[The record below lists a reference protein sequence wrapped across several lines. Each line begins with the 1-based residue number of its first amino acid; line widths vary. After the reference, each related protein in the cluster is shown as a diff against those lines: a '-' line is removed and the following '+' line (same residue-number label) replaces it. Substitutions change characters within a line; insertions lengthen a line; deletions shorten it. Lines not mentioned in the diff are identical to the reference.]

1 MRGRTGYRRMR
12 RLGVA
17 MVGVVVVGLTVFGGT
32 ASSAPRATTE
42 LRLLTL
48 PIANALP
55 LDLGVQK
62 GYFSQQGITFKKTT
76 LQSGN
81 DVVLAMGN
89 NNGDIA
95 YAGFVPMMIGAT
107 SGIPLQLLAA
117 SEVEG
122 TSVSDNWQNIL
133 VKGSSS
139 IHTPQDLR
147 GKTVAVNA
155 LKGVGEIMI
164 RAAFEKLG
172 MSSSAA
178 RLTAIPFPQ
187 MRAALNNGQ
196 VDAVWTPEPF
206 LSQILSDGGRSVM
219 APGPVLGR
227 YFPIGGYAAKP
238 SWISAN
244 KGLAQRFRTAMNRSL
259 VYAQSHPDEIR
270 ALLAPA
276 IRNIRLPIW
285 SPLIDRRK
293 LQQLATYTR
302 KYDVISKLP
311 NMKQLV
317 PTSIASGLT
326 LQGTVQGRRA
336 LLRLEG
342 RTVKKLAV
350 GPYVVV
356 VTDNSKTQNFVLKG
370 SKVNKRTSVKGR
382 GRITWTVNLRKGT
395 YRYWS
400 SAQPRA
406 KKSFTVG

>member
-1 MRGRTGYRRMR
+1 MTGKAGYRRMR

-17 MVGVVVVGLTVFGGT
+17 VVGVVVVGLTVFGGT

-62 GYFSQQGITFKKTT
+62 GFFSQQGITFKKTT

-285 SPLIDRRK
+285 SPLIDRSK
-293 LQQLATYTR
+293 LQQLANYTR
-302 KYDVISKLP
+302 RYDVISKLP

-382 GRITWTVNLRKGT
+382 GRITWTVNLHKGT

>member
-1 MRGRTGYRRMR
+1 
-12 RLGVA
+12 
-17 MVGVVVVGLTVFGGT
+17 
-32 ASSAPRATTE
+32 
-42 LRLLTL
+42 
-48 PIANALP
+48 
-55 LDLGVQK
+55 
-62 GYFSQQGITFKKTT
+62 
-76 LQSGN
+76 
-81 DVVLAMGN
+81 
-89 NNGDIA
+89 
-95 YAGFVPMMIGAT
+95 
-107 SGIPLQLLAA
+107 
-117 SEVEG
+117 
-122 TSVSDNWQNIL
+122 
-133 VKGSSS
+133 
-139 IHTPQDLR
+139 
-147 GKTVAVNA
+147 
-155 LKGVGEIMI
+155 
-164 RAAFEKLG
+164 
-172 MSSSAA
+172 
-178 RLTAIPFPQ
+178 
-187 MRAALNNGQ
+187 

-285 SPLIDRRK
+285 SPLIDRSK
-293 LQQLATYTR
+293 LQQLANYSR

-326 LQGTVQGRRA
+326 LQGTVQGRRV
-336 LLRLEG
+336 LLRLDG
-342 RTVKKLAV
+342 RTVKKLAI
-350 GPYVVV
+350 GPYVFV
-356 VTDNSKTQNFVLKG
+356 VTDSSKTQNFVLKG
-370 SKVNKRTSVKGR
+370 PKVNRRTSVKGK
-382 GRITWTVNLRKGT
+382 GRITWTLNLRKGN

>member
-1 MRGRTGYRRMR
+1 MR

-55 LDLGVQK
+55 LELGVQK
-62 GYFSQQGITFKKTT
+62 GFFSQQGITFKKTT

-95 YAGFVPMMIGAT
+95 YAGFVPFMIAST
-107 SGIPLQLLAA
+107 SSIPLQLLAA

-172 MSSSAA
+172 MSSTTA
-178 RLTAIPFPQ
+178 RLTAVPFPQ

-238 SWISAN
+238 SWVSAN

-285 SPLIDRRK
+285 SPLIDRGK
-293 LQQLATYTR
+293 LQQLANYSR

-326 LQGTVQGRRA
+326 LQGTVQGRRV

-342 RTVKKLAV
+342 RTVKKLTV
-350 GPYVVV
+350 GPYVFV
-356 VTDNSKTQNFVLKG
+356 VTDNSRNQNFVLKG
-370 SKVNKRTSVKGR
+370 PKTNRRTSVKGK
-382 GRITWTVNLRKGT
+382 GRITWTLNLRKGT